1 MASLGHGFQCL
12 SVCALLFA
20 CSKSVLFAAARVEDV
35 TSRQHIL
42 VHITDPQPGMLNM
55 YTHPEDWAAEET
67 MFSRLVAKAA
77 GLRPSLVFVGG
88 DMQNWWP
95 NENSSAD
102 RNRPRKDMPDEDFE
116 ELKRKDLGKLQR
128 NAARRSVQTL
138 VSAGIPVVYTAG
150 NHDVGDF
157 PDESTLAQ
165 YTSSDS
171 ENPGWGPLFQK
182 VKKEDGVLYLQF
194 NSQIYWST
202 EASMETHRS
211 QQLEFLHEEMS
222 NIGDVRQL
230 VLLTHIP
237 PFMDSVDEEEG
248 WANWKEHYRKE
259 VLDVLAA
266 PKIPMPTPGWLFN
279 EIIRDVR
286 NNPKDTPDVAEYLMQ
301 CVCSDQLNIQLKGVL
316 CIKHIASEDVTFQ
329 NYLCAC
335 PGALKIMED
344 IAAPPIVPQA
354 RAIEP
359 QEVRTVRDATKS
371 ALEALR
377 TPPSVEKSTAGASLK
392 ARCQGFGNYEPPPEE
407 EPTKKAGVA
416 GQAADFVA
424 DSIGDMVDD
433 FREKGAVGALKDA
446 TIDALDLVLDGVD
459 TIWGWV
465 AGSKETDQPR
475 ICQPTN
481 QPQMPGQF
489 QAAGSSGYSGGQ
501 QFQAPAA
508 PKTSANHYA
517 AAFGGGVVGANNP
530 VMVGG
535 LPNGQPSQPASYQ
548 SYTGAATSPAPAAS
562 PPEEPKPKPVVDLL
576 SMDEPK
582 APESAAQERQ
592 KAVPSDR
599 LPISRTLSADGLKR
613 VCALHFSKAM
623 A

>member
-211 QQLEFLHEEMS
+211 QQLEFLQEEMS

-266 PKIPMPTPGWLFN
+266 PKIPMLWICGHFHANVVKDSSYQGVPLSIRVTSAAGTTMQWDGKDEMTPH
-279 EIIRDVR
+279 EAE
-286 NNPKDTPDVAEYLMQ
+286 TVA
-301 CVCSDQLNIQLKGVL
+301 SK
-316 CIKHIASEDVTFQ
+316 A
-329 NYLCAC
+329 
-335 PGALKIMED
+335 IMKAFAED
-344 IAAPPIVPQA
+344 IGFANIPE
-354 RAIEP
+354 R
-359 QEVRTVRDATKS
+359 
-371 ALEALR
+371 
-377 TPPSVEKSTAGASLK
+377 LK
-392 ARCQGFGNYEPPPEE
+392 AE
-407 EPTKKAGVA
+407 
-416 GQAADFVA
+416 
-424 DSIGDMVDD
+424 
-433 FREKGAVGALKDA
+433 
-446 TIDALDLVLDGVD
+446 
-459 TIWGWV
+459 
-465 AGSKETDQPR
+465 
-475 ICQPTN
+475 
-481 QPQMPGQF
+481 
-489 QAAGSSGYSGGQ
+489 
-501 QFQAPAA
+501 
-508 PKTSANHYA
+508 
-517 AAFGGGVVGANNP
+517 
-530 VMVGG
+530 
-535 LPNGQPSQPASYQ
+535 
-548 SYTGAATSPAPAAS
+548 
-562 PPEEPKPKPVVDLL
+562 
-576 SMDEPK
+576 
-582 APESAAQERQ
+582 
-592 KAVPSDR
+592 SDR
-599 LPISRTLSADGLKR
+599 SGLRIFKISADGFEDQWFTLDDLDSSR
-613 VCALHFSKAM
+613 QTREHLPS
-623 A
+623 